1 MPLKLGDLRAVLSLS
16 GDTATLTITATSG
29 TLNKIYFVYQMMS
42 NSSTT
47 ADVQLTLVDLIQL
60 VANINLSSVPF
71 INSFEIYSMA
81 FTALFETLFESD
93 SPLHRYTRGIPKGIS
108 AYFNVLISECLVVEV
123 RYYVENLLHFEVPK
137 ICTISLSSLLSQILI
152 IKYIIKVLPP
162 PISDLLGSDIN
173 EINFNPTTKTLLVNA
188 SLDEY
193 LF

>member
-1 MPLKLGDLRAVLSLS
+1 MPLKLDDLRAVLSSS

-42 NSSTT
+42 NSAIA

-81 FTALFETLFESD
+81 FTASTDSIQTPLFETLFEYD

-123 RYYVENLLHFEVPK
+123 R
-137 ICTISLSSLLSQILI
+137 IC
-152 IKYIIKVLPP
+152 Y
-162 PISDLLGSDIN
+162 
-173 EINFNPTTKTLLVNA
+173 TLKFLKFVQFHSVA
-188 SLDEY
+188 YSHR
-193 LF
+193 FP